1 MNEIAITDL
10 ELDLYIRY
18 GYRTDG
24 GEIIKITKPDDMI
37 GRTMDGYTVCGVYST
52 EVDREL
58 FKQLDED
65 YYGMTRKEI
74 DEFKSGI
81 GVWYHLDNRMN
92 TYKNGLK
99 YSLVNKIFVA
109 EGFIEKFYEEFIDY
123 REYDENNLSVFFRLS
138 GDYEKDYAFLKKI
151 EYVNLRGYKEYCYN
165 SFVSYFSRYPINFWE
180 YLDTH
185 YALIPS
191 CALAVLVTLN
201 FLLVSVDMRNRELKI
216 LRSLGAGKNCVRFI
230 CLVEGLILSLVNF
243 VLSVAG
249 IFIACAV
256 MNAIYYAQVFTV
268 NIAMVGILFG
278 ASAVLSLLSALF
290 ASLFVTGKKL

>member
-1 MNEIAITDL
+1 
-10 ELDLYIRY
+10 
-18 GYRTDG
+18 
-24 GEIIKITKPDDMI
+24 
-37 GRTMDGYTVCGVYST
+37 
-52 EVDREL
+52 
-58 FKQLDED
+58 
-65 YYGMTRKEI
+65 
-74 DEFKSGI
+74 
-81 GVWYHLDNRMN
+81 MN

-123 REYDENNLSVFFRLS
+123 REYDENNLSIFFRLS
-138 GDYEKDYAFLKKI
+138 GDYEKDYELLKKI
-151 EYVNLRGYKEYCYN
+151 ESCNVYVPSMVEGFPGKWYTYDGYN

-268 NIAMVGILFG
+268 NIGLVGILFG